1 MAKAKKKI
9 KEGKKK
15 FTTRKLAILSLLIT
29 TLIVSVFLVLY
40 ILRENISEFSFKA
53 ALIDQLG
60 SSILD
65 QSIRYSNQTFVESAK
80 QMLYEKFSIVHYYS
94 NNATVNEYKN
104 LASRGYKLIIWRVH
118 SALDLDQKFIA
129 VSTSEKY
136 EPGKYDVYVNNG
148 YLSVCNISGFLF
160 FGITPSFITEIMEG
174 RFEDTVIIFMSC
186 NGLKQ
191 GYYRTAEALKEKGVK
206 AFISWD
212 GWINPEDNDN
222 SIELVI
228 RHLLIEN
235 RTIKEAV
242 DEIGC
247 QSEFGWTTLRYYPP
261 EAENYTIPNY
271 IKTNLANNIHFIVKQ
286 VMNKNFHIS
295 KLLNLSPVLILS

>member
-9 KEGKKK
+9 KEEKKK
-15 FTTRKLAILSLLIT
+15 FATRKLAVLSLLIAI
-29 TLIVSVFLVLY
+29 LIVSVFLALY
-40 ILRENISEFSFKA
+40 ILRKNVTEFSSKA
-53 ALIDQLG
+53 AVIDQLG
-60 SSILD
+60 SSLLD
-65 QSIRYSNQTFVESAK
+65 HSIRYSNQTFVESAK
-80 QMLYEKFSIVHYYS
+80 QMLHEKFSIVNYYS
-94 NNATVNEYKN
+94 DNATVNEYEN
-104 LASRGYKLIIWRVH
+104 LASEGYKLIIWRAH

-129 VSTSEKY
+129 ISTSEEY
-136 EPGKYDVYVNNG
+136 ELGKYDVYINNG

-160 FGITPSFITEIMEG
+160 FGITPSFITEIMDG
-174 RFEDTVIIFMSC
+174 RFQDTVIIFMSC

-222 SIELVI
+222 SIELLI
-228 RHLLIEN
+228 RGLLIEN

-242 DEIGC
+242 DKIRC
-247 QSEFGWTTLRYYPP
+247 QSEFGWTTLQYYPP
-261 EAENYTIPNY
+261 EAENYIIPNC
-271 IKTNLANNIHFIVKQ
+271 IKTNLSNNICFIIKRVI
-286 VMNKNFHIS
+286 NKNLHIS